1 MDCNNKY
8 ELTDETVEFNGVT
21 LHRIRALRD
30 IRDIKNGDIKSV
42 KAGDLGGYIES
53 EKNLST
59 TGSCWVCNN
68 AKVYEKAVI
77 DGRALVDREAVVR
90 GEACISDNCLITGN
104 AFIEGHA
111 FLYDNATVD
120 CNSYIRDARIYD
132 SVTVTESA
140 KVFGG
145 LLRGQAIVRG
155 GAKVYDGEIR
165 NSACIEGNAEI
176 HSKARIMENSLVT
189 GSARIYG
196 SATIRG
202 IATVR
207 DNALVYGQSYIAGD
221 ATIEGDAVVCE
232 YMDITGGHCTTD
244 LRKSVEESIRC
255 QTGLVPFNGEVIAY
269 KVVNSD
275 LTSLQDKNFQYKIGE
290 WAEVDFY
297 DDSILSCAEGLHFSN
312 AHYWDAY
319 LEKGDIML
327 VARIELKDIVA
338 VQGGKIRCKR
348 AFILGSY
355 KQPCSNE
362 KI

>member
-8 ELTDETVEFNGVT
+8 ELTDETIEFNGVT
-21 LHRIRALRD
+21 LHRISALRD

-42 KAGDLGGYIES
+42 RAGDFGGYIES

-59 TGSCWVCNN
+59 TGSCWVCGN
-68 AKVYEKAVI
+68 AKVYENAVI

-90 GEACISDNCLITGN
+90 GEACISDNSFITGN

-111 FLYDNATVD
+111 FLYDNTTVD
-120 CNSYIRDARIYD
+120 CNSYIRDAIIYD
-132 SVTVTESA
+132 SATVTESA

-145 LLRGQAIVRG
+145 TLRGRAIVRG
-155 GAKVYDGEIR
+155 DAKVYNGEIS
-165 NSACIEGNAEI
+165 NFACIDRNAEV
-176 HSKARIMENSLVT
+176 HGNPRIMESALVT

-202 IATVR
+202 NASVR

-221 ATIEGDAVVCE
+221 ATIEGNAVVCE
-232 YMDITGGHCTTD
+232 YMNITGGHCTTD

-275 LTSLQDKNFQYKIGE
+275 LTAIQDKNFQYKIGD

-312 AHYWDAY
+312 AHYWDKY
-319 LEKGDIML
+319 LENGKIVL
-327 VARIELKDIVA
+327 VARIELKDIIA

-355 KQPCSNE
+355 KL
-362 KI
+362 